1 MECSDVG
8 IQPSAAK
15 PMQARIH
22 LKAAA
27 GGARRK
33 EIYDTRNGTDLFNKL
48 AMSNNVW
55 HSISGTYLLNGMQPS
70 LAHLVEVLHVVGSM

>member
-48 AMSNNVW
+48 AMSNNV
-55 HSISGTYLLNGMQPS
+55 
-70 LAHLVEVLHVVGSM
+70 